1 MTLPLYSVSTCL
13 YGWLGYAFMPAT
25 NLLVKWLS
33 LNSSP
38 SFLRFWL
45 MDVSSVHSLSGCSPT
60 PRTASSHFLV
70 RFSTLRSLEL
80 ISKCITRS
88 AQALTPSCRPA
99 RTVPRDTGSL
109 SFYTNFA
116 PTTASQKPLA
126 NMRIYLVIT
135 INHLI
140 VWRCFMSRL
149 AVVPNFEQKE

>member
-1 MTLPLYSVSTCL
+1 MLFLIGRNVSVNRITVGAIFSPQCSSYYLQLRTLAHWHPVE
-13 YGWLGYAFMPAT
+13 
-25 NLLVKWLS
+25 
-33 LNSSP
+33 
-38 SFLRFWL
+38 
-45 MDVSSVHSLSGCSPT
+45 GC
-60 PRTASSHFLV
+60 AVF
-70 RFSTLRSLEL
+70 
-80 ISKCITRS
+80 
-88 AQALTPSCRPA
+88 CRPA

-140 VWRCFMSRL
+140 VGRCFMSRL